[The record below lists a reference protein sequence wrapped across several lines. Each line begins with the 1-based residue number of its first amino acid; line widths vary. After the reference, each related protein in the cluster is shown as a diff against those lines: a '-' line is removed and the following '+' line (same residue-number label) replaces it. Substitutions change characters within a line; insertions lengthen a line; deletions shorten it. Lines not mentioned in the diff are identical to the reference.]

1 MHLQAGLAYSRDMGT
16 FTTTTRDVPLTVS
29 RPDSPSE
36 PRHAVVVL
44 QEAWGV
50 NQHIESILERLADAG
65 YLAVAP
71 HLYHRGAQTSFTDFP
86 SAKDA
91 LMALDSTSI
100 GHDVRAAVDYS
111 RSEGA
116 DKVGSLGF
124 CMGGTASL
132 WCAAVP
138 LVDSAVT
145 YYGGGVAEA
154 RWDGIAAGT
163 ELAAQL
169 QVPWLGHYGDLDP
182 SIPPESVEQLR
193 ATASDLARVYRYAD
207 AGHAF
212 NNDTSASHYAPN
224 SAAIAW
230 TRTMEFFNETL

>member
-1 MHLQAGLAYSRDMGT
+1 MGT

-111 RSEGA
+111 RS
-116 DKVGSLGF
+116 
-124 CMGGTASL
+124 ASL

-212 NNDTSASHYAPN
+212 NNDTSASHYAPD
-224 SAAIAW
+224 SAALAW
-230 TRTMEFFNETL
+230 TRTMEFFAETL

>member
-1 MHLQAGLAYSRDMGT
+1 MGT
-16 FTTTTRDVPLTVS
+16 FITTVHDVPLTVS
-29 RPDSPSE
+29 RPDSPSAQH
-36 PRHAVVVL
+36 HAVVVL

-50 NQHIESILERLADAG
+50 NSHIETVLERLSDAG

-71 HLYHRGAQTSFTDFP
+71 HLYHRGSQTAFTDFP

-91 LMALDSTSI
+91 LMALDGDGI

-116 DKVGSLGF
+116 DQVGSLGF

-154 RWDGIAAGT
+154 RWNGIASGI
-163 ELAAQL
+163 ELAAHL
-169 QVPWLGHYGDLDP
+169 QVPWIGHYGDLDS
-182 SIPPESVEQLR
+182 SIPPDSVEQLR
-193 ATASDLARVYRYAD
+193 TTASDLATVYRYAD

-212 NNDTSASHYAPN
+212 NNDTSTSHYSPE
-224 SAAIAW
+224 SAALAW
-230 TRTMEFFNETL
+230 TRTMEFFAETL